1 MGTHLWMSITS
12 RLPNITPVDVS
23 EQLSFAKQFG
33 RLSGIK
39 FSEFPKSTGFYTEIS
54 GLLIVSVWI

>member
-1 MGTHLWMSITS
+1 MSITS

-39 FSEFPKSTGFYTEIS
+39 FSEFPKSTGFYTDIS
-54 GLLIVSVWI
+54 GLLIVSV